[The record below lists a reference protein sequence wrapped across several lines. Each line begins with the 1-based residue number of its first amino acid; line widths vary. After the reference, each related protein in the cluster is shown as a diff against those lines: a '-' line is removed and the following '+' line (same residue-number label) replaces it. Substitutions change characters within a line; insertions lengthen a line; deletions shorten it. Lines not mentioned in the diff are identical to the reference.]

1 MNPVS
6 ATEFAAVLAS
16 PGLPHEPAPPTDG
29 IGLVLVVGDEAAES
43 LAATL
48 ASVRSLID
56 HWVIVQTGSGEPI
69 AAAVQQALEGVPG
82 RLITAESFGFGQD
95 RTEALRSARSA
106 ARYSLLLEAGET
118 LELAEGAALP
128 ALTGDA
134 VYLMARQNGQVCW
147 QPRLVSNRLVWRDH
161 GVVRSQLEGAEAA
174 VRQFV
179 VGISVLA
186 APLDADTARRDAAAL
201 EAALQLDP
209 ENTRLAH
216 ELAAAYRLAE
226 QYESASVAYRRALA
240 MGGSEELTAQSM
252 LWSGRLLERAG
263 GRPDD
268 VVAAYLKAFQ
278 AHPARAE
285 ALIDLARFCR
295 EHKLFDLARMAA
307 GHALGIPMPREETWA
322 DEEVYA
328 WRCLDE
334 YAVASYWT
342 GHEAECVA
350 ACRHLLDDPVL
361 PEPHRDRVE
370 ANLNA
375 AVAKLGAEASRTI
388 TPAVLP
394 RQANRDTADNRI
406 LVADVAPLEAPVL
419 TDLLS
424 PTRRVYVTLV
434 GVDEAAG
441 DLMER
446 QLCWVT
452 RFEPLP
458 ERYDAVRELALPNQT
473 VLPFAIGD
481 GAERSVWSGVH
492 PAEPRVLETF
502 GWSAPP
508 SGDALTVATRRLDE
522 IAEVEIVDLLHID
535 LRSADLSAFRHGR
548 TRLAEAVAVQAR
560 LALIAVHPD
569 QPSLGEFDLAAR
581 ELGLVPHA
589 ITEVERTSMAPW
601 GETLHQVR
609 EVEVVYVRDFTRP
622 ELMSDAQL
630 TQLALLAHH
639 CWGSHDLALR
649 CLLQLELRGAVAL
662 GAAEIYR
669 HRVAPNTAAVLGG

>member
-1 MNPVS
+1 
-6 ATEFAAVLAS
+6 
-16 PGLPHEPAPPTDG
+16 
-29 IGLVLVVGDEAAES
+29 
-43 LAATL
+43 
-48 ASVRSLID
+48 
-56 HWVIVQTGSGEPI
+56 
-69 AAAVQQALEGVPG
+69 
-82 RLITAESFGFGQD
+82 
-95 RTEALRSARSA
+95 
-106 ARYSLLLEAGET
+106 
-118 LELAEGAALP
+118 
-128 ALTGDA
+128 
-134 VYLMARQNGQVCW
+134 
-147 QPRLVSNRLVWRDH
+147 
-161 GVVRSQLEGAEAA
+161 VVRSQLDGAEAG

-179 VGISVLA
+179 SGITVLA
-186 APLDADTARRDAAAL
+186 APVDADAARRDAAAL

-209 ENTRLAH
+209 ENARLAH
-216 ELAAAYRLAE
+216 ELAAAYRQAE
-226 QYESASVAYRRALA
+226 QYESASVAYRRALT
-240 MGGSEELTAQSM
+240 MGGSEEQIAESM
-252 LWSGRLLERAG
+252 LWSARLLERAG

-285 ALIDLARFCR
+285 ALVDLARFCR
-295 EHKLFDLARMAA
+295 DHKLFDLARMAA

-350 ACRHLLDDPVL
+350 ACRHLLDDPAL
-361 PEPHRDRVE
+361 PEAHRSRVE

-375 AVAKLGAEASRTI
+375 AVAKLGAEASAI

-394 RQANRDTADNRI
+394 RQANRETADSRDQ
-406 LVADVAPLEAPVL
+406 VVEVAPVEAPVL

-434 GVDEAAG
+434 GVDEPAG

-452 RFEPLP
+452 RFEPMP

-473 VLPFAIGD
+473 VLPFALGD

-502 GWSAPP
+502 GWLAPP
-508 SGDALTVATRRLDE
+508 SGDARTVATRRLDDVSE
-522 IAEVEIVDLLHID
+522 LEVVDLLHID
-535 LRSADLSAFRHGR
+535 LRHADLSAFRHGR
-548 TRLAEAVAVQAR
+548 TRLAAAVAVQAR

-601 GETLHQVR
+601 GGDPAPGARGRGRLRPRLHPAGVDER
-609 EVEVVYVRDFTRP
+609 RAADPARAARAPLLGLSRPRAALPAATRAARRDRAGRRGDIPASGGADRGDRP
-622 ELMSDAQL
+622 RRLDQRPTARQMSVL
-630 TQLALLAHH
+630 H
-639 CWGSHDLALR
+639 G
-649 CLLQLELRGAVAL
+649 
-662 GAAEIYR
+662 
-669 HRVAPNTAAVLGG
+669 VLGQRQRPVVGLPRLGRAFRARQ